1 MNEWWCL
8 RITSYERRKQTCSS
22 AFLSS
27 RMFCAAHIQMQPRAR
42 AGTQEKPENSIKVYR
57 ISVRSQSAFHA
68 VKGSRSGT
76 EPTHTERFARE
87 PQAAFRRARRGVRGG
102 RWAGA

>member
-1 MNEWWCL
+1 
-8 RITSYERRKQTCSS
+8 
-22 AFLSS
+22 
-27 RMFCAAHIQMQPRAR
+27 MQPRAR
-42 AGTQEKPENSIKVYR
+42 AGAQEKPENSIKVYR

-87 PQAAFRRARRGVRGG
+87 PQAAFDKSFARVRACVRERAGVCFVVS
-102 RWAGA
+102 